1 MIYRKF
7 KQFKENEEWNWKFKV
22 GDLVVYK
29 DHLGFTHTQTP
40 HEILECGYDELNET
54 NIYLTICKLAGDV
67 WWRDESD
74 LRLAVGNETDVQ
86 LAIWGYKP
94 TLKNDE
100 DIQ

>member
-1 MIYRKF
+1 MKYRKF
-7 KQFKENEEWNWKFKV
+7 KEFKEGESWDWEFKI

-29 DHLGFTHTQTP
+29 DPLGFTHTQTP
-40 HEILECGYDELNET
+40 NEILECGYDELNEV
-54 NIYLTICKLAGDV
+54 NIYLILSKICGDV
-67 WWRDESD
+67 YWRDEPE